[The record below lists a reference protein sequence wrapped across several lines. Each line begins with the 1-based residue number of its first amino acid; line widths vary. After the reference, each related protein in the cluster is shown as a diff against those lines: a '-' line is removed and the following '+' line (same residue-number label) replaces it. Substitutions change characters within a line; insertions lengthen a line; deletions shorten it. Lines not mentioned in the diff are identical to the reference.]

1 MQEKFTIYLGLNDK
15 DTKRQEINTLDAYKI
30 AVNIIGDCS
39 ISELTGFY
47 THHNGQPVIE
57 KSLKIEVFGKTE
69 PEVKNIAEQLKVTFN
84 QESVIIQKQV
94 VNSMFI

>member
-1 MQEKFTIYLGLNDK
+1 MQEKFTLYLGLNDK
-15 DTKRQEINTLDAYKI
+15 DTKCQEIDTLTAYKL

-47 THHNGQPVIE
+47 THNNGQPVIE

-69 PEVKNIAEQLKVTFN
+69 TEVKTIAEQLKTTFN
-84 QESVIIQKQV
+84 QETVIIQKQV